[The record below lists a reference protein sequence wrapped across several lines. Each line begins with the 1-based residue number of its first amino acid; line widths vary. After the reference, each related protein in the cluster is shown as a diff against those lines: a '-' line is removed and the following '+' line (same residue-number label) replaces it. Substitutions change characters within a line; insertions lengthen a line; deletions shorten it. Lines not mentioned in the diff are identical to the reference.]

1 MPQNSSNTPED
12 PSSRPDITATSGIP
26 KVTPATVTAE
36 QAEDSASGTGT
47 APEAEVDASERTSR
61 RPALPRFLA
70 VTLGVAAV
78 AISLYF
84 IRGLQDIIGP
94 MFLGLNL
101 VIVAYP
107 IQRVLSRVMHRY
119 LAAAVALV
127 AILAVLTV
135 FIWACVWALLELLN
149 ALPQYNREFLQLW
162 SGISETAA
170 QLGIDSR
177 VMQNALGA
185 IQPKDVMSLVMPI
198 ISNASSI
205 LTLMLTLI
213 TSVFFLAMD
222 SASMANRLKL
232 LPLVNPR
239 ALVVVTDFSH
249 GVRRYWLTTTVFG
262 AIVAAADVAA
272 LSIIGVPLVW
282 AWGVLSFVTNYIPNI
297 GFVIGLVPPAL
308 LALLSGG
315 WVPAL
320 VVVIVY
326 CLLNFVIQVLIQP
339 KFVGES
345 VGVTATISFLSL
357 LFWVAILGGFGAL
370 LALPATLLVKALLV
384 DSDSKAR
391 WMNIFLA
398 SSPDTALP
406 DDERPEPRSPKLRR
420 AENRRRALLRG

>member
-1 MPQNSSNTPED
+1 MPENSSNTPED

-36 QAEDSASGTGT
+36 RAEDSAPGTGT